1 MNRDMLVK
9 AFIFTAGAA
18 IGSVVTWKV
27 IKTKYEQI
35 SNEEIESVREE
46 YQRLTK
52 IMRMEIDAC
61 RKATS
66 AHTKDE
72 AAANEDITDE
82 DRYVTVDSDDAD
94 DYSDDDDRDFTEKEK
109 EQIEYYKI
117 TSRYRGSYTENN
129 EEGEEN
135 GDDEVPYING
145 PYVITPD
152 EFASSPPGYNACPL
166 DYYKDGILADGWGV
180 QMDIEETIGEEALE
194 HFGEY
199 VDDVVYVRNERLEL
213 DYEVTQD
220 PRTYKEAERAY
231 SDPNSQ
237 YTR

>member
-61 RKATS
+61 RKATA
-66 AHTKDE
+66 AHTKVDN
-72 AAANEDITDE
+72 AVDE
-82 DRYVTVDSDDAD
+82 DDDED
-94 DYSDDDDRDFTEKEK
+94 DIDYPDDDDRDFTEKEK
-109 EQIEYYKI
+109 EQVEYYKI
-117 TSRYRGSYTENN
+117 TSRYRGSYEENNENN
-129 EEGEEN
+129 EEGEED

-145 PYVITPD
+145 PYVITPED
-152 EFASSPPGYNACPL
+152 FASSPPGYNCCPL
-166 DYYKDGILADGWGV
+166 DYYKDGVLADGWGV
-180 QMDIEETIGEEALE
+180 PMDIEETIGEEALD

-213 DYEVTQD
+213 DYEVTRD

-237 YTR
+237 YTQ